1 MRLTH
6 RQEDFITKFIE
17 LFREMDCPIHYSTV
31 AERLGVSDISAYDM
45 LRLLE
50 EKGLVYSQ
58 YELAEGKSGPGRSR
72 IVFLPT
78 PRARRQMK
86 MASFAENV
94 MGEMWEGLKKR
105 AFEKMKK
112 ESEIQGY
119 LLVQDILGQIP
130 SDGKDYLKD
139 CVEIMTILALH
150 LRRRAGRKLLL
161 DFLPQI
167 LASSEDASRANL
179 NLLGGFALGILVD
192 ETVEGR
198 EWSHE
203 LLQHVQRYQS
213 LVSDM
218 EPQTRKELAKHILEV
233 FETLSE

>member
-1 MRLTH
+1 MQLTH
-6 RQEDFITKFIE
+6 RQEDFITKFTE

-86 MASFAENV
+86 MASLAENV
-94 MGEMWEGLKKR
+94 MGEMWEGLKVR

-119 LLVQDILGQIP
+119 LLVQDLLGQLP
-130 SDGKDYLKD
+130 SDGNGSLKD

-161 DFLPQI
+161 DFLPKI

-179 NLLGGFALGILVD
+179 DLLGGFALGILVD
-192 ETVEGR
+192 ETAEGR
-198 EWSHE
+198 EWSDE

-218 EPQTRKELAKHILEV
+218 EPQTRKELAEHILIV

>member
-6 RQEDFITKFIE
+6 RQEDFIAKFTE

-31 AERLGVSDISAYDM
+31 AQRLGVSDISAYDM

-86 MASFAENV
+86 MANLAENV
-94 MGEMWEGLKKR
+94 MGEMWEGLKVR

-119 LLVQDILGQIP
+119 LLVQELLGQLP
-130 SDGKDYLKD
+130 SDGNGSLKD

-161 DFLPQI
+161 DFLPKI

-179 NLLGGFALGILVD
+179 DLLGGFALGILVD

-198 EWSHE
+198 EWSDE

-218 EPQTRKELAKHILEV
+218 EPQTRKELAEHILKV